1 MIKLNIKLRLLSILF
16 FFFGFNVKSQNSFIE
31 NKGQFPENIKAKVNL
46 PSGSLYIQEGAL
58 TFAFYSSKELR
69 DRHDLTSN
77 RDYIS
82 AHAYKMSFLNFNKN
96 ISTYLYESSQFYEN
110 YFVGEKSL
118 WATDVRSFKSLL
130 QKNLYNGIDIKY
142 YVENNQL
149 KYDLL
154 IAPNAN
160 TDQIKIL
167 YNGIDKIFLDN
178 KNLKITTSVNEIIEY
193 KPYAYQLI
201 NNIKVDVTCYYALKG
216 NELTFK
222 FPNGFNSDLALI
234 IDPTLEF
241 STYSGSTTDN
251 FGYTATYDNY
261 GFLYSGSTAFGTGYP
276 TTMGSYQINYA
287 NNSGGTDIAIT
298 KYDTTGTV
306 RIYSTYLG
314 GSLDE
319 LPHSMIVNSSNEL
332 FIYGTTASSDFPTT
346 LSAYQQN
353 FNGGNGF
360 SPSGIGVSFP
370 NGSDLFVSRL
380 SANGGNLLASTFLG
394 GTGNDGLNTAS
405 RLKYNYA
412 DEVRG
417 EIDIDLQNN
426 IYIAT
431 CTQSSDFPSLNS
443 FQNNNGGGQDGCV
456 IKMDNQL
463 TSIIW
468 STYLGGSQADAI
480 YSLAIDNNNDIYV
493 TGGTVSVDFPT
504 SLTAYQNTYQDSI
517 NADGFVSKISSN
529 GQQLLSSSYFGTSQY
544 DQSYFVEIGSSN
556 NIYLFGQTNAIGSQL
571 VNNANYFVLNGS
583 QFISV
588 FNNDLTNLIRS
599 TVIGS
604 GKGSPDISPTAFL
617 VDVCDKIYISGWG
630 SNLGGPLSTL
640 NLPISSS
647 AFQQTTDGNDM
658 YLLVLDDLLNTMVY
672 ATYFGGS
679 QSAEHVDGGTSRFDK
694 KGIIYQSV
702 CAGCGGNSDF
712 PIEPNPGAVSPINN
726 SLNCN
731 NGVFKFNFNFPIV
744 IADFDTR
751 WIGCD
756 TTINF
761 QNLTYSSSSVN
772 YFWDFGD
779 SNTSTAENPSHS
791 YSEGGLY
798 NITLIASDNTACNV
812 SDTIVKEIYILSNSL
827 DTIESIIKCKNE
839 QKQIGLA
846 PLNNQDIDYFWSP
859 SFNLSSTSISNPFSN
874 TDSTIQYQ
882 IFITN
887 GSCTDTIIQDI
898 IVNDLNLNAGEDSYY
913 CNDPVLLN
921 ATFSA
926 HIISTIWSSNENFTD
941 TISELFSFL
950 ASSPSIF
957 YVKVSD
963 SICVQIDSVE
973 VLSDSINIAIFGSD
987 LCRGDSISIGLINQ
1001 NQDFPLISYS
1011 WNFNNINS
1019 IQFIDSPDSSR
1030 WYSVEVFSIDSC
1042 VVKDSIFINV
1052 YEYPIL
1058 DSISISDSI
1067 IFKGDSATINV
1078 HTSDK
1083 INWLDFSNNSLEQTF
1098 LPNESNCYYFE
1109 IFNDFSDFSCFIID
1123 SVCIKVEDVFCDYY
1137 KIKIPNAFSPNNDEI
1152 NDLYFIDDKDK
1163 IVVNFKIEIFNRIGQ
1178 KVFSSNNINTKWNG
1192 VFVDKKLPP
1201 QVFHFYLELECIG
1214 GKKLFHKGN
1223 ITLLR

>member
-346 LSAYQQN
+346 LSAFQQN

-1109 IFNDFSDFSCFIID
+1109 IFNDFSCFIID

>member
-1 MIKLNIKLRLLSILF
+1 MIKLNIKLRLLSIVF

-58 TFAFYSSKELR
+58 TFAFYSSQELK
-69 DRHDLTSN
+69 DRHDLISN
-77 RDYIS
+77 SDYIS
-82 AHAYKMSFLNFNKN
+82 AHAYKMSFLNYNKN
-96 ISTYLYESSQFYEN
+96 ISTYLYDSSQFYEN

-130 QKNLYNGIDIKY
+130 QKNLYKGIDIKY
-142 YVENNQL
+142 YVENNQF

-201 NNIKVDVTCYYALKG
+201 NNIKVDVTCYYVLKG
-216 NELTFK
+216 NELTFA
-222 FPNGFNSDLALI
+222 FPNGFNTDIALI
-234 IDPTLEF
+234 IDPILEF

-346 LSAYQQN
+346 LSAFQQN

-380 SANGGNLLASTFLG
+380 SANGGNLLASTYLG

-417 EIDIDLQNN
+417 EIDIDQQNN

-468 STYLGGSQADAI
+468 STYLGGSLADAI

-493 TGGTVSVDFPT
+493 TGGTVSSDFPT
-504 SLTAYQNTYQDSI
+504 SLTAYQNTYQDSV
-517 NADGFVSKISSN
+517 NADGFISKISSN
-529 GQQLLSSSYFGTSQY
+529 GNQLLSSSYFGTAQY

-556 NIYLFGQTNAIGSQL
+556 NIYLFGQTNAVGSQL
-571 VNNANYFVLNGS
+571 INNANYFVLSGS

-588 FNNDLTNLIRS
+588 FDNDLTNLIRS

-640 NLPISSS
+640 NLPVDSS

-744 IADFDTR
+744 IADFETR

-772 YFWDFGD
+772 YSWDFGD
-779 SNTSTAENPSHS
+779 SNTSTSANPSHS
-791 YSEGGLY
+791 YSQGGLY
-798 NITLIASDNTACNV
+798 NITLIASDNSACNV

-839 QKQIGLA
+839 QKQVGLA

-859 SFNLSSTSISNPFSN
+859 SFNLSSTSISNPFCN

-882 IFITN
+882 LFITN

-898 IVNDLNLNAGEDSYY
+898 IVNDLNLNAGDDSYY

-921 ATFSA
+921 ATFSN
-926 HIISTIWSSNENFTD
+926 HITSTIWSSNENFTD
-941 TISELFSFL
+941 TLSELFSFL

-963 SICVQIDSVE
+963 SICIQVDSVE
-973 VLSDSINIAIFGSD
+973 VFSDSINIVIFGSD
-987 LCRGDSISIGLINQ
+987 LCRGDSINIGLINQ
-1001 NQDFPLISYS
+1001 NQDFPLISYA

-1078 HTSDK
+1078 HTNDK
-1083 INWLDFSNNSLEQTF
+1083 INWLDFSNNSLEQIF
-1098 LPNESNCYYFE
+1098 SPNVSNCYYFE
-1109 IFNDFSDFSCFIID
+1109 IFNDFSCFIID

-1137 KIKIPNAFSPNNDEI
+1137 KIIIPNAFSPNNDEI

-1163 IVVNFKIEIFNRIGQ
+1163 IVINFRIEIFNRIGQ
-1178 KVFSSNNINTKWNG
+1178 KVFSSNDINTKWNG
-1192 VFVDKKLPP
+1192 VFREKKLPP

>member
-346 LSAYQQN
+346 LSAFQQN

-1011 WNFNNINS
+1011 WNFNNINT

-1083 INWLDFSNNSLEQTF
+1083 INWLDFLNNSLEQTF

-1152 NDLYFIDDKDK
+1152 NDLYFIDDKDE